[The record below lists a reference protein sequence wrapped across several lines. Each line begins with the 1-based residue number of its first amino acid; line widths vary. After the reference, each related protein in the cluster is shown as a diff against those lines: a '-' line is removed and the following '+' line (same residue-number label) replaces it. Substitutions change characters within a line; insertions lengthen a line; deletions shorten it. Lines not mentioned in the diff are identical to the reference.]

1 MPPYSPLLAVA
12 SGVMEFAA
20 AVFALLSPGRKRIL
34 LPTALLLLLL
44 AGYQFAEVA
53 VCASPEVTLFS
64 RLAYFD
70 ITWLPPLSL
79 LLMTR
84 LVAPRPKGLSLL
96 YVPWFAAAG
105 LFAVWI
111 FAAGGGPD
119 KSVCEMVIARYSS
132 PRPFEIAY
140 GSYFQ
145 SGLTVLLFGTTA
157 ALGGAS
163 DPVLRKH
170 LAGLQAGALGF
181 ILPSLAV
188 RIAFREMEGTL
199 PSVMCHFALVLAVFL
214 VLLVLRERRYDA
226 ARLR

>member
-1 MPPYSPLLAVA
+1 MPSYSPLLAVVT
-12 SGVMEFAA
+12 GILEFAA
-20 AVFALLSPGRKRIL
+20 AVFTLRSPGRKRIL
-34 LPTALLLLLL
+34 LPTALILLLL

-53 VCASPEVTLFS
+53 VCSSPETSLFS

-79 LLMTR
+79 LLLAG
-84 LVAPRPKGLSLL
+84 LVAPRSKGLTLL
-96 YVPWFAAAG
+96 YAPWLVAAV
-105 LFAVWI
+105 LFAGWI
-111 FAAGGGPD
+111 FIGGGGPD

-132 PRPFEIAY
+132 PRPFEVAY
-140 GSYFQ
+140 GLYFQ
-145 SGLTVLLFGTTA
+145 SGLAVLLFGATA

-188 RIAFREMEGTL
+188 RIAFRETEGTL
-199 PSVMCHFALVLAVFL
+199 PSVMCHFAIVLALFL
-214 VLLVLRERRYDA
+214 FLIVLRERRTEA
-226 ARLR
+226 GRAR